1 VSVALPDE
9 AVAFGQSTG
18 DWANNHLL
26 AWVHQ
31 SAHPLPDGALSAT
44 GDHSS
49 PPLRYTTAFRVNQRS
64 PAGPRQVSDNAR
76 PDSVAV
82 SHD

>member
-1 VSVALPDE
+1 MSVALPDE

-18 DWANNHLL
+18 DWANNQLL
-26 AWVHQ
+26 AWVYQ

-49 PPLRYTTAFRVNQRS
+49 PPPSYTTALRVNQRALPAPSGFEQRS
-64 PAGPRQVSDNAR
+64 PC
-76 PDSVAV
+76 
-82 SHD
+82 